1 MLKFQIKELC
11 SIVAK
16 LSTNHRNLL
25 YLVEIQPPSTYGIE
39 LQRRLSL
46 TLLHWL
52 VLKFRKWDQTDKNPV
67 DDRCNVAVPD
77 DVEVRWLYG

>member
-1 MLKFQIKELC
+1 MAQ
-11 SIVAK
+11 

-25 YLVEIQPPSTYGIE
+25 YLVQIQPPSTYGIE

-52 VLKFRKWDQTDKNPV
+52 VLKFHKQEETGNGLV
-67 DDRCNVAVPD
+67 DERCDVTVPD
-77 DVEVRWLYG
+77 SVEVNNLLGTVLLLY